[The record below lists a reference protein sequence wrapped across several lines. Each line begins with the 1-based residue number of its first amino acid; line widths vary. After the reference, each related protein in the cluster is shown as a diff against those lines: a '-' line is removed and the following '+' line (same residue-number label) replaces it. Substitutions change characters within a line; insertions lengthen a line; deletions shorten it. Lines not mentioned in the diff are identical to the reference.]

1 MKQYQ
6 DVYSSDI
13 LYYSKCSCGAITIT
27 TEYGEYSCEYKDF
40 HKYFPNVDLR
50 KCKKALLQETY
61 SCNYCVNHYGIDL
74 CSCGSG
80 EKVGR
85 CDCNSTKPMQK
96 YGQYD
101 KVIDSNSWL
110 VRR

>member
-1 MKQYQ
+1 MKQYK
-6 DVYSSDI
+6 DVYASDI
-13 LYYSKCSCGAITIT
+13 LWYSRCSCGAITIT

-50 KCKKALLQETY
+50 MCKKVRLQESY

-80 EKVGR
+80 EKVGH
-85 CDCNSTKPMQK
+85 CDCGSTKSMQE